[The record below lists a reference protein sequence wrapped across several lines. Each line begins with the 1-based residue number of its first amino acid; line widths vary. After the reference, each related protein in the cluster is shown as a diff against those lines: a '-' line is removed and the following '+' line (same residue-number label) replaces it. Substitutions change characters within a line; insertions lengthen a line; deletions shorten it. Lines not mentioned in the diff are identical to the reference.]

1 MTKKNMSNYYN
12 NGPRKKMF
20 LDIETLP
27 APEHMHEV
35 LKEIHAYKKK
45 KKSRNGEKYTTSFE
59 SFLSGTGLDGT
70 FGRIL
75 CVSYAIND
83 DMIHCICDEDE
94 KKVLENFWEAAK
106 DVDLFVGFNIIEFDM
121 KYLVQRSIIHG
132 VKPQTKMRLS
142 FAKYRSDPMYDVMH
156 EWNQWSFGRGVGL
169 DTLARALGFGSS
181 KTNMDG
187 SEVATYYKKG
197 KIKEICAYCN
207 ADVEVTRKIYKKMNF
222 EE

>member
-1 MTKKNMSNYYN
+1 MNDFYN
-12 NGPRKKMF
+12 NKPEKTMF

-35 LKEIHAYKKK
+35 LREIHEYKKK
-45 KKSRNGEKYTTSFE
+45 KKRRNGERYSTSFE
-59 SFLSGTGLDGT
+59 SFLAGTGLDGT

-75 CVSYAIND
+75 CISYAVND
-83 DMIHCICDEDE
+83 DMVHCICDEDE
-94 KKVLENFWEAAK
+94 KKVIEKFWEAAK
-106 DVDLFVGFNIIEFDM
+106 DVDLFVGFNIIDFDM
-121 KYLVQRSIIHG
+121 KYIVQRSIVHG
-132 VKPQTKMRLS
+132 VRPKTKMRLS
-142 FAKYRSDPMYDVMH
+142 FARYRNDPMYDVMH
-156 EWNQWSFGRGVGL
+156 EWNKWSFGRGVGL
-169 DTLARALGFGSS
+169 DALARALGLPTS

-197 KIKEICAYCN
+197 KIKDICNYCN

>member
-1 MTKKNMSNYYN
+1 MSNYYN
-12 NGPRKKMF
+12 NDYNKIPRKKMF

-45 KKSRNGEKYTTSFE
+45 KKTRNGEKYSTSFE
-59 SFLSGTGLDGT
+59 SFLAGTGLDGT

-75 CVSYAIND
+75 CISYAIND

-94 KKVLENFWEAAK
+94 KKVLENFWESAK

-132 VKPQTKMRLS
+132 VKPRTKMRLS

-169 DTLARALGFGSS
+169 DALARALSLPTS

>member
-1 MTKKNMSNYYN
+1 MNNYYN
-12 NGPRKKMF
+12 NGYNSGPKKKMF

-35 LKEIHAYKKK
+35 LKEIHEYKKK
-45 KKSRNGEKYTTSFE
+45 KKTRNGEKYSTSFE
-59 SFLSGTGLDGT
+59 NFLSGTGLDGT
-70 FGRIL
+70 FGRVL

-106 DVDLFVGFNIIEFDM
+106 EVDLFVGFNIIEFDM
-121 KYLVQRSIIHG
+121 KYLMQRSIVHG
-132 VKPQTKMRLS
+132 VKPRTKMRLS
-142 FAKYRSDPMYDVMH
+142 FAKYRSEPMYDVMH
-156 EWNQWSFGRGVGL
+156 EWNQWSFGKGVGL
-169 DTLARALGFGSS
+169 DSLARALGFGSS

>member
-1 MTKKNMSNYYN
+1 
-12 NGPRKKMF
+12 MF

-35 LKEIHAYKKK
+35 LREIHEYKKAK
-45 KKSRNGEKYTTSFE
+45 KKRNGERYSTSFE
-59 SFLSGTGLDGT
+59 NFLAGTGLDGT

-75 CVSYAIND
+75 CISYAIND
-83 DMIHCICDEDE
+83 GMVSCICDEDE

-106 DVDLFVGFNIIEFDM
+106 DVDLFVGFNIIDFDM
-121 KYLVQRSIIHG
+121 KYIVQRSIIQG
-132 VKPQTKMRLS
+132 VKPKIKVDLS
-142 FAKYRSDPMYDVMH
+142 FARYKHSPMYDVMH
-156 EWNQWSFGRGVGL
+156 EWNKWSFGRGVSL
-169 DTLARALGFGSS
+169 DTLARALGLPTS

-187 SEVATYYKKG
+187 SEVYTYFKKG

-222 EE
+222 E